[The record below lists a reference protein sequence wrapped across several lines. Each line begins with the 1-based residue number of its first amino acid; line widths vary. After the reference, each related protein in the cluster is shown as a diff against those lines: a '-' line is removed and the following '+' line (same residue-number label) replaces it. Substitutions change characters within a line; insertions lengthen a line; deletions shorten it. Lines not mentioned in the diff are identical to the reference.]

1 MAEDIILLN
10 GMTSEAYSTY
20 AEVISTLLIGV
31 AISFYFSWSVT
42 LVSMAAMPLIM
53 VGIASTY
60 KLSSLGKGVSSK
72 ASSDDNKGEDAY

>member
-10 GMTSEAYSTY
+10 GMTSEAYSIY
-20 AEVISTLLIGV
+20 AEVISTLIVGV
-31 AISFYFSWSVT
+31 AISFYFTWSVT
-42 LVSMAAMPLIM
+42 LVALAAMPLIM

-72 ASSDDNKGEDAY
+72 ASDDNKGEDAY